1 MPAVAADAARAVP
14 LASAGVFRSRRRE
27 LVFPQAEHARVAAAI
42 AQAWGNERW
51 QRPPVPFDAFVRAV
65 ALHDRG
71 YGQLDADYIGEVSAE
86 RWLEIQRASFAP
98 RGTDPVVDLLVALH
112 VRRLV
117 ALRWSGAPP
126 DALGDFD
133 AQLSALRRA
142 AGIDASD
149 AAEADRVM
157 DLCDAIAFDFCV
169 ELPAG
174 GHVELVA
181 KRAARAVSVEYEVDG
196 EGLIVLDPWPLGV
209 ARLDGLVLG
218 FEAAS
223 YPERL
228 APVMVAFRVLPREA
242 TAASAHA

>member
-51 QRPPVPFDAFVRAV
+51 RRPPVPFDAFVRAV

-71 YGQLDADYIGEVSAE
+71 YGQLDADGIGEVSAE